1 MPVAIPLFGPA
12 WGSNP
17 VFGNG
22 MTVITV
28 LLAVAV
34 SILLLYCRSR
44 SRRIRKK

>member
-1 MPVAIPLFGPA
+1 MTMALPFFAPT

-22 MTVITV
+22 MIAITVI
-28 LLAVAV
+28 LAVAASV
-34 SILLLYCRSR
+34 LLLYYK